1 MTNAATLRFSII
13 LLHWFPSLS
22 LVDHMAVFICFWFT
36 CSLHFQSGWQKKSNF
51 FGNYTV
57 LFGLFC
63 NLNCY
68 CYCIMLQII
77 FWVMRNFKPGQS
89 IADILL
95 VLMFLRCPT
104 LVLMFLHGFGL
115 WVHFI
120 CCLHCFIFLYY
131 VSRFICFIFLYYV
144 SRFIASVKLAMIV
157 YFCDFLLIITSHKS
171 SFTVHGEVSTCL
183 VLQWSLCI
191 LQNFR
196 QLEVSSAVLYMMS
209 SAIYFVLL
217 GILPLLSVEYG
228 YGYVQ
233 MRGGECRHTQNGV
246 LLKKRRSLSSSVGA
260 SCHGKAKSF
269 IKMGFRCYAAIFR
282 ILVLHSALQILFIN
296 LMPCCP

>member
-1 MTNAATLRFSII
+1 MFFALPIRLTK
-13 LLHWFPSLS
+13 
-22 LVDHMAVFICFWFT
+22 
-36 CSLHFQSGWQKKSNF
+36 KKSNF

-183 VLQWSLCI
+183 VLQ
-191 LQNFR
+191 
-196 QLEVSSAVLYMMS
+196 
-209 SAIYFVLL
+209 
-217 GILPLLSVEYG
+217 
-228 YGYVQ
+228 
-233 MRGGECRHTQNGV
+233 
-246 LLKKRRSLSSSVGA
+246 
-260 SCHGKAKSF
+260 
-269 IKMGFRCYAAIFR
+269 
-282 ILVLHSALQILFIN
+282 
-296 LMPCCP
+296 

>member
-1 MTNAATLRFSII
+1 
-13 LLHWFPSLS
+13 
-22 LVDHMAVFICFWFT
+22 
-36 CSLHFQSGWQKKSNF
+36 
-51 FGNYTV
+51 
-57 LFGLFC
+57 
-63 NLNCY
+63 
-68 CYCIMLQII
+68 
-77 FWVMRNFKPGQS
+77 
-89 IADILL
+89 
-95 VLMFLRCPT
+95 
-104 LVLMFLHGFGL
+104 
-115 WVHFI
+115 
-120 CCLHCFIFLYY
+120 
-131 VSRFICFIFLYYV
+131 
-144 SRFIASVKLAMIV
+144 
-157 YFCDFLLIITSHKS
+157 
-171 SFTVHGEVSTCL
+171 
-183 VLQWSLCI
+183 
-191 LQNFR
+191 
-196 QLEVSSAVLYMMS
+196 MS